1 MGDTVFAE
9 DKSHMLWEAIIKN
22 TKLQPIKKKKKK
34 ASSSPSSS
42 AAETHEWKYLVHY
55 QGWNARWDRWTDG
68 SDLRPDDPA
77 VRAEAKRRH
86 DEAAEKER
94 ERKAR
99 QKEKREQ
106 AATSSARKRKKS
118 VDSSGG
124 EVGMSDDATSD
135 GNTASKSKSGK
146 RRKAAASPTAT
157 STKKTKQGSSAG
169 GRGKSAGPPSKEY
182 VQSALEACCSLP
194 YTLRTILVDDKANI
208 TRLGRYVAS
217 GYDDVRSVPNWTPP
231 RMVHVLPSALPVKI
245 VLRQFWKERKKSI
258 KDKAKAAVIR
268 MAKNKEKEEGS
279 DYSDLEA
286 DDIADI
292 KERQASEESKWKNFL
307 QGLMDL
313 FDDALAPFLL
323 YNQERTHYLAARMD
337 PKVLKIEADAGGGAA
352 KKPSDVYGAEHLLRL
367 FVRLPQIVASSG
379 TGVSLFPDRAS
390 LTSFA
395 DCMSDLIIH
404 LQKNKATCFKG
415 RYREPK
421 EIEWTWEEAEVVKQC
436 AVGDEI
442 AEGWVKGQ

>member
-1 MGDTVFAE
+1 
-9 DKSHMLWEAIIKN
+9 MLWEAIIKN
-22 TKLQPIKKKKKK
+22 TKLQPIKKTKKKT
-34 ASSSPSSS
+34 SPSPPSS
-42 AAETHEWKYLVHY
+42 AATTHEWKYLVHY

-77 VRAEAKRRH
+77 VRAESKRRH

-106 AATSSARKRKKS
+106 AATSSASARKRKKS

-124 EVGMSDDATSD
+124 EVGMSDDAASD
-135 GNTASKSKSGK
+135 GNVAATKSKSTK
-146 RRKAAASPTAT
+146 RRKVAASPTAT
-157 STKKTKQGSSAG
+157 STKKSKSASSTGGSKA
-169 GRGKSAGPPSKEY
+169 KSAGPPSKEY

-194 YTLRTILVDDKANI
+194 FTLRTILVDDKAKI

-231 RMVHVLPSALPVKI
+231 RMVHALPSALPVKI
-245 VLRQFWKERKKSI
+245 VLKQFWKERKKAI
-258 KDKAKAAVIR
+258 KDKAKAAVMR

-279 DYSDLEA
+279 DYTDLEA
-286 DDIADI
+286 DAIAGI
-292 KERQASEESKWKNFL
+292 KERQAAEEIKWKNFL
-307 QGLMDL
+307 QGILDL
-313 FDDALAPFLL
+313 FDEALAPFLL

-337 PKVLKIEADAGGGAA
+337 PKVLKRNEGGDGGGAVER
-352 KKPSDVYGAEHLLRL
+352 KPSDVYGAEHLLRL

-379 TGVSLFPDRAS
+379 ATAPLFPDRAS
-390 LTSFA
+390 LVSFA
-395 DCMSDLIIH
+395 ECTSDLIVH
-404 LQKNKATCFKG
+404 LQKNKTTCFKG

-421 EIEWTWEEAEVVKQC
+421 EIEWTREEAEVVKHC
-436 AVGDEI
+436 AVCDEVAEGDE
-442 AEGWVKGQ
+442 KGA